1 MDFYIPQT
9 PEQINDQAK
18 LTLTTF
24 GLSAVDRLIYKSS
37 ISNLVANEGV
47 KEDETNPF
55 KSDIDKINA
64 KQITDKNISTN
75 AFSNFGSPIFSNLI
89 FKARQ
94 YKDNDLKDV
103 TTFDEDVMLDCV
115 LFDVAQTKTIIT
127 TPIQGFNGTIKEFI
141 SDGDYALSIKGIINS
156 TKNGVYPLTQ
166 AKKLFEALKSPI
178 ELEVTSWYLNEIFG
192 ITHIVVTYFQYNQI
206 QGSQSMV
213 SYEIQ
218 AISDRPIELF
228 LNKV

>member
-9 PEQINDQAK
+9 PEQINEQAK

-24 GLSAVDRLIYKSS
+24 GLNALDTLIYKAN
-37 ISNLVANEGV
+37 ITKLVANEAV
-47 KEDETNPF
+47 KEEETNPF
-55 KSDIDKINA
+55 KSDINKLES
-64 KQITDKNISTN
+64 KQTTDRNISTN

-103 TTFDEDVMLDCV
+103 TTFENDVILDCV

-141 SDGDYALSIKGIINS
+141 SDGDYTIAIKGIINS

-166 AKKLFEALKSPI
+166 AKNLFEALKSPI

-192 ITHIVVTYFQYNQI
+192 ITHVVVTDFQYNQV

>member
-24 GLSAVDRLIYKSS
+24 GLGALDTLIYKAN
-37 ISNLVANEGV
+37 ITKLVANEAV
-47 KEDETNPF
+47 KEEETNPF
-55 KSDIDKINA
+55 KSDITKLVA
-64 KQITDKNISTN
+64 KQTTDRNISTN

-89 FKARQ
+89 FKARA

-103 TTFDEDVMLDCV
+103 TTFENDVILDCV

-141 SDGDYALSIKGIINS
+141 SDGDYTIAIKGIINS

-166 AKKLFEALKSPI
+166 AKNLFEALKSPI

-192 ITHIVVTYFQYNQI
+192 ITHVVVTDFQYNQV